1 MTLGEQLFEARDKQK
16 ITQVKLAD
24 KSGVSFDTIRR
35 IEQNRSKNPS
45 HFVVTSL
52 EKALGIKFEL

>member
-1 MTLGEQLFEARDKQK
+1 MTLGEQIKAERDKQNL
-16 ITQVKLAD
+16 TQVRLASN
-24 KSGVSFDTIRR
+24 SGISFDTIRR

-52 EKALGIKFEL
+52 EKALGIKFDI

>member
-35 IEQNRSKNPS
+35 IEQDRSKNPS

-52 EKALGIKFEL
+52 EKALGIKFVL